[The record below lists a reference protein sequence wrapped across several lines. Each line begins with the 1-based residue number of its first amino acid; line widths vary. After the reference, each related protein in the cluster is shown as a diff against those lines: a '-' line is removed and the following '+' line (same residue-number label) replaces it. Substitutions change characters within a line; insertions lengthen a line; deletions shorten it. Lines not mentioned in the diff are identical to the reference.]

1 MRRSPPAIVSRE
13 QMAFSIGVRIDQ
25 MLIQTKNAPRKM
37 KRVIEPYL
45 TDMEEEWAVNAT
57 AMMQRL

>member
-25 MLIQTKNAPRKM
+25 MLIPAKIPPRTM
-37 KRVIEPYL
+37 KRVIELHL
-45 TDMEEEWAVNAT
+45 TNREEEWNAN
-57 AMMQRL
+57 AMAITQRL